1 MTEQPVLFGPDRA
14 LVGIESPGRVDV
26 PTVVILNAGLLHRVG
41 PNRMSV
47 RLASSLADRGIGSF
61 RFDLSGIGDSETTD
75 TDLLDTE
82 RAIADIRSALDHLD
96 ARGGAGTYVAAGLC
110 TGAFNAFR
118 MVEQD
123 ERVVGAV
130 MIDGYAY
137 PTRRS
142 KMELARAR
150 WLDPHVW
157 FDRLVRRLRNEPTS
171 AAPDDLVVYE
181 NVYVS
186 QEEFG
191 ERLASVLDRNIP
203 LLLMYTRFG
212 PLDYTY
218 RQQVCDNYPDLRLDE
233 RTTIRYY
240 RTADHTFTL
249 EENRAQAVADI
260 VDWIE
265 SNYGTRR

>member
-61 RFDLSGIGDSETTD
+61 RFDLSGIGDSDTTD

-96 ARGGAGTYVAAGLC
+96 ARGGTGTYVVAGLC

-123 ERVVGAV
+123 ERVVA
-130 MIDGYAY
+130 
-137 PTRRS
+137 
-142 KMELARAR
+142 
-150 WLDPHVW
+150 
-157 FDRLVRRLRNEPTS
+157 VRRWTSLEPDGSILTCGSIVWSVVSATNRPTPHQTTWWCTRTCTCHRENSGNGSLPFSTATS
-171 AAPDDLVVYE
+171 
-181 NVYVS
+181 
-186 QEEFG
+186 
-191 ERLASVLDRNIP
+191 R
-203 LLLMYTRFG
+203 
-212 PLDYTY
+212 
-218 RQQVCDNYPDLRLDE
+218 CC
-233 RTTIRYY
+233 
-240 RTADHTFTL
+240 
-249 EENRAQAVADI
+249 
-260 VDWIE
+260 
-265 SNYGTRR
+265 

>member
-1 MTEQPVLFGPDRA
+1 MGSLGDRVFFGDDDRFYGQIIGGCTHRPHRHSQPSLRRLHEGYRI
-14 LVGIESPGRVDV
+14 LLSPQLQPFV
-26 PTVVILNAGLLHRVG
+26 P
-41 PNRMSV
+41 
-47 RLASSLADRGIGSF
+47 
-61 RFDLSGIGDSETTD
+61 GIGDSETTD

-142 KMELARAR
+142 RMDQTRTR

-157 FDRLVRRLRNEPTS
+157 FDRLVRRIRKEPTNT
-171 AAPDDLVVYE
+171 APDDLVVYE